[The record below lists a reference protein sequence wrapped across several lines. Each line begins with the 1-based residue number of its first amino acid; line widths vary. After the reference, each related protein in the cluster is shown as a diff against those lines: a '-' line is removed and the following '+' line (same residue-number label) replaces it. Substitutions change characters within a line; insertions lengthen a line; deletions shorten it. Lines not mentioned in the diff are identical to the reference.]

1 MWKKILQ
8 SSAQVISMLVIG
20 IGVGFLIGLSL
31 SPVLHIIVGSL
42 ITLVVS
48 IAGILV
54 GIEFKH
60 ENLTSKSENSP
71 PLASIAQI
79 RKGAKIS
86 LAPLAIMIVGLA
98 VGSAVGI
105 CARTNEWFGVNPDK
119 LFLKWKG
126 TGLEEKQVKRR
137 FFDQTYPP
145 ATSLQINSEGG
156 KKDQDEREKPS
167 VSDAKPAKPASQL
180 AGLFGLSVDQCA
192 PLLLKD
198 GDKLKAELKMLNN
211 RRVDLAVEKC
221 QSDECLKG
229 VVNLICSED

>member
-1 MWKKILQ
+1 
-8 SSAQVISMLVIG
+8 MLVIG

-119 LFLKWKG
+119 IIF
-126 TGLEEKQVKRR
+126 EMERDRARR
-137 FFDQTYPP
+137 KASKATFF
-145 ATSLQINSEGG
+145 
-156 KKDQDEREKPS
+156 
-167 VSDAKPAKPASQL
+167 
-180 AGLFGLSVDQCA
+180 
-192 PLLLKD
+192 
-198 GDKLKAELKMLNN
+198 
-211 RRVDLAVEKC
+211 
-221 QSDECLKG
+221 
-229 VVNLICSED
+229 